1 MKYIKF
7 KIPEN
12 TTEIE
17 KENLIVKYFFIAL
30 GFLLKL
36 IIPKGN
42 PDFDKQIDNVEFW
55 LLECEIESG
64 IPEREI
70 GIDKNGNVIVKMPFK
85 NNYGYWT
92 DNNLK
97 FNDFIEKFKATEI
110 EKIEFEFNWENL
122 NDTKKN
128 MIGNERQNEF
138 EYVYVEQDG
147 KVRELDKEEI
157 EYLSETFHPNDG
169 GRPYIKTKYEDLTPD
184 GKIWGFISRNR
195 IPKNVIIEKEK
206 ANA

>member
-7 KIPEN
+7 KIPEK
-12 TTEIE
+12 TTETE
-17 KENLIVKYFFIAL
+17 KENIIVKYFFIEFGL
-30 GFLLKL
+30 LLKL

-42 PDFDKQIDNVEFW
+42 PDFDEQIDNVEYW

-85 NNYGYWT
+85 DNYGYWT
-92 DNNLK
+92 DNNFK
-97 FNDFIEKFKATEI
+97 FNDFIVKFKATEI
-110 EKIEFEFNWENL
+110 EKREFEFNWENL
-122 NDTKKN
+122 NETKKN
-128 MIGNERQNEF
+128 MVVNERQNGF
-138 EYVYVEQDG
+138 EYVYVEQNG

-157 EYLSETFHPNDG
+157 EYLSEKFHPNDG

-195 IPKNVIIEKEK
+195 VPKNIIIEKEK

>member
-7 KIPEN
+7 KNPEN
-12 TTEIE
+12 ATETE
-17 KENLIVKYFFIAL
+17 KENVIVKYFFIAL

-85 NNYGYWT
+85 DNYGYWT

-110 EKIEFEFNWENL
+110 EKREFEFNWENL
-122 NDTKKN
+122 NETKKDMVDN
-128 MIGNERQNEF
+128 ARHNRFEF
-138 EYVYVEQDG
+138 VYVDENG
-147 KVRELDKEEI
+147 EVRELDKEEI

-169 GRPYIKTKYEDLTPD
+169 GRPYIKTSYECLTPD
-184 GKIWGFISRNR
+184 KKIWGFIKRNKV
-195 IPKNVIIEKEK
+195 PKNIIIKK

>member
-12 TTEIE
+12 TTETD
-17 KENLIVKYFFIAL
+17 KENVIAKYIFFAL

-42 PDFDKQIDNVEFW
+42 PNFDKQIDNVEYW

-85 NNYGYWT
+85 DNYGYWT

-97 FNDFIEKFKATEI
+97 FNDFVEKFKATEI
-110 EKIEFEFNWENL
+110 EKREFEFNWENL
-122 NDTKKN
+122 VETKKN
-128 MIGNERQNEF
+128 MIDNKKQNEF
-138 EYVYVEQDG
+138 EFVYVDENG
-147 KVRELDKEEI
+147 EVRELDKEEI
-157 EYLSETFHPNDG
+157 EYLSDTFHPNDG
-169 GRPYIKTKYEDLTPD
+169 GRPYIKTSYEDLTPD
-184 GKIWGFISRNR
+184 KKIWGFIKRKKV
-195 IPKNVIIEKEK
+195 PKNILIKK

>member
-30 GFLLKL
+30 GFLLKF

-42 PDFDKQIDNVEFW
+42 PDFDNQIDNVEYQ

-70 GIDKNGNVIVKMPFK
+70 GIDKNGTVIVKMPFK
-85 NNYGYWT
+85 DNYGYWT
-92 DNNLK
+92 DNNLI

-110 EKIEFEFNWENL
+110 EKKEFEFNWGNL
-122 NDTKKN
+122 NQTKKD
-128 MIGNERQNEF
+128 MVDNEIQNGF
-138 EYVYVEQDG
+138 EYVYVEENG
-147 KVRELDKEEI
+147 EVRELDKEEI
-157 EYLSETFHPNDG
+157 EYLSESFHPNDG
-169 GRPYIKTKYEDLTPD
+169 GRPYIKKNYDDLTPNE
-184 GKIWGFISRNR
+184 KIWGFIKRSRV
-195 IPKNVIIEKEK
+195 PKNIIIKK